1 MDAVEEPYAVV
12 SAMSDAVLRGDLD
25 TALKLISDDAVDHA
39 ALPGAP
45 RGHQGW
51 AAKWR
56 QLAAGAEGMSTTV
69 EQRISQGDIVA
80 TRYRIAR
87 ADTGESLGFALDM
100 IRVQDGK
107 VAEHWALPLPG

>member
-1 MDAVEEPYAVV
+1 MTEPRVVV

-25 TALKLISDDAVDHA
+25 AALELIREDAVDHA
-39 ALPGAP
+39 ALPGAASG
-45 RGHQGW
+45 RQGW

-56 QLAAGAEGMSTTV
+56 HMAANAEGVSTTV

-87 ADTGESLGFALDM
+87 ADTGEPLGFALDM

-107 VAEHWALPLPG
+107 VAEHWGLPLPG